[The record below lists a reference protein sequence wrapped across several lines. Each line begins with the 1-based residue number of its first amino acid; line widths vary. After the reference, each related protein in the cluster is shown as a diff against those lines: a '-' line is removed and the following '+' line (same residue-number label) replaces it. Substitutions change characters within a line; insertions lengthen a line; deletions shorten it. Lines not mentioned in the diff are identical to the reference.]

1 MKNNIAKLR
10 KKLGITQEELA
21 KQTGV
26 TRQTI
31 IALEQNRYNPSL
43 GLAYAITKTLKQNL
57 IEAVFDMESKV

>member
-1 MKNNIAKLR
+1 MKTRITDLR

-21 KQTGV
+21 TKTGV

-43 GLAYAITKTLKQNL
+43 RLAYQITKILKQKH
-57 IEAVFDMESKV
+57 IEDVFELGDG